1 MVVVY
6 EVYIALQISCI
17 RKIEKT
23 QLWHSVVLYGIQRLM
38 SDQLDFHHVLV
49 EIHPSAGDF
58 SSYDAAEQAE
68 PQYFSDGGEVCSL
81 MGVSLRQGNNMMASL
96 HKYLLQC

>member
-68 PQYFSDGGEVCSL
+68 PQYFSDGGGSVFFDGCKL
-81 MGVSLRQGNNMMASL
+81 ATGQ
-96 HKYLLQC
+96 